1 MTRAEILTDER
12 LMNICLQLCV
22 LSKTYLDDGESPEQL
37 VEHFLT
43 DMELEEIRWI
53 ENDKGQV
60 VAFADFDWI
69 ASPEDVHKPASE
81 RETGLVLFVLKTYAN
96 DRKLLRELKH
106 MAPSHLFIC
115 WERNGRIKA
124 PKGWPVEYAQAT
136 V

>member
-12 LMNICLQLCV
+12 LMNRCLQLCI

-53 ENDKGQV
+53 EDEDGQV

-69 ASPEDVHKPASE
+69 ASPEDVHKPAGD
-81 RETGLVLFVLKTYAN
+81 REVGPVLFVLKAYAKN
-96 DRKLLRELKH
+96 RKLLRELKS